1 MLGKIKELI
10 NKHPFDWLCHFVM
23 FFLLQEFSGISWYWS
38 IGIVIA
44 IEVDQAF
51 NWAVYFYVDWFKK
64 WDTWVD
70 IAFGLFGIWLAV
82 NYF

>member
-1 MLGKIKELI
+1 MFGKIKELI

-23 FFLLQEFSGISWYWS
+23 FFLLQEFSGIDWRWS
-38 IGIVIA
+38 IGIIIA

-51 NWAVYFYVDWFKK
+51 NWAVYFWDWFKK
-64 WDTWVD
+64 LDTWID
-70 IAFGLFGIWLAV
+70 ILFGLAAILLAV